1 MPVSPGTGTFHSKEE
16 TDLRNG
22 IDKYDGDSVPVQSTH
37 LRMLSYTNSKKE
49 RESWSFLLVP
59 VKMEEIFLTL
69 NTQLFLL
76 FF

>member
-49 RESWSFLLVP
+49 RES
-59 VKMEEIFLTL
+59 
-69 NTQLFLL
+69 
-76 FF
+76 